1 MIEQYTTGSY
11 MTVQG
16 TKYYQMTCYLLG
28 NLNSYSMFSNPIVPI
43 T

>member
-1 MIEQYTTGSY
+1 MIEQYTTSSY
-11 MTVQG
+11 MAMQG
-16 TKYYQMTCYLLG
+16 TKYYQVTCYLLG